1 MLALGA
7 LWYVAFLLSLTCHEA
22 SHALAAWLGGDP
34 TAAHGGQVTLNP
46 LPHMRREPFG
56 TIFVP
61 IASYFLS
68 GWMIGWASAP
78 YDPEWQRR
86 YPRRAAWMAL
96 CGPLANF
103 ALVLVAATGIHI
115 GIRLRTFAV
124 PTRVGFTQVVAVT
137 SGSAASAF
145 PGSLTAGAAVFLS
158 ILFSLNLLLGVF
170 NLLPVPPLDGN
181 SAIGLLMPENAARR
195 FAEIS
200 HNRSF
205 AFAGLLL
212 SWVAFGYIFQPI
224 FLAGVNCLYP
234 GAGFR

>member
-1 MLALGA
+1 MQPDTLALGA

-22 SHALAAWLGGDP
+22 AHALAGALGGDP

-56 TIFVP
+56 TVFVP

-78 YDPEWQRR
+78 YDPEWRRR

-103 ALVLVAATGIHI
+103 ALVLVASAAIHI
-115 GIRLRTFAV
+115 GIALGDFTV
-124 PTRVGFTQVVAVT
+124 PASVRFTQVVAV
-137 SGSAASAF
+137 SSASAGAAF
-145 PGSLTAGAAVFLS
+145 PGNLAAGVAVFLS
-158 ILFSLNLLLGVF
+158 ILFSLNLLLGAF

-181 SAIGLLMPENAARR
+181 SAIGLLMPENTARR

-200 HNRSF
+200 RNGSF
-205 AFAGLLL
+205 AVAGLLL
-212 SWVAFGYIFQPI
+212 SWVAFGYIFQPL

-234 GAGFR
+234 